1 VSAPVGYELLN
12 RISVDPQWAAEVL
25 RAAAI
30 ALNTLNGGLPR
41 CKHCNGETGPDGDSV
56 ALGARSILRSAFSE
70 PLDVSLLK

>member
-1 VSAPVGYELLN
+1 MSTPINQALLDRVSA
-12 RISVDPQWAAEVL
+12 DPQWAAEVL